1 MSEYQ
6 LEIKQIV
13 DYPRCRIYR
22 QFIQM
27 LLAEKNIRIG
37 GTSGLFYYT
46 VLCCYANFRTSY
58 KRIDGISYA
67 SHNFDIWAAEVV
79 LNLRETED
87 LSLKLIAASPHP
99 NFENRWS
106 LEWQKRYAAIMARA
120 DFIKEVCSHYSR
132 GCYQIRNE
140 WMVDHSARVIAVWN
154 GSPSGTKNT
163 VMYAKQ
169 KGVPVINVLK
179 TY

>member
-1 MSEYQ
+1 MTESEKRTHRCCFTGHRPEKLSISENEVKAALQ
-6 LEIKQIV
+6 KEIRLAIADGLNV
-13 DYPRCRIYR
+13 
-22 QFIQM
+22 FITGM
-27 LLAEKNIRIG
+27 APG
-37 GTSGLFYYT
+37 
-46 VLCCYANFRTSY
+46 V
-58 KRIDGISYA
+58 
-67 SHNFDIWAAEVV
+67 DIWAAEII
-79 LNLRETED
+79 LELREKEN
-87 LSLKLIAASPHP
+87 LPLKLIAASPYP
-99 NFENRWS
+99 GFENRWS
-106 LEWQKRYAAIMARA
+106 LDWQKRYAAIMAKA